1 LIESFNDVFIDEKNR
16 WFTKKDLKNGPQ
28 ILYFNVRD
36 CQLKLYQMEE
46 GEDEKSLI
54 NGFLGEEEVRLKK

>member
-1 LIESFNDVFIDEKNR
+1 MIKR

>member
-1 LIESFNDVFIDEKNR
+1 
-16 WFTKKDLKNGPQ
+16 
-28 ILYFNVRD
+28 
-36 CQLKLYQMEE
+36 MED